1 MKTKRMGGLRSTGG
15 GRYEQDFGAPPPQP
29 CAAAPPP
36 PPRAA
41 PASNGAV
48 PTEAPTPPRPQ
59 DTDDEPVAG
68 FDVTALPRRLDAAF
82 DKLDGDACLRP
93 TTIKSTT
100 PWRITSQKGLLSAAK
115 QTTYN
120 ADRLATEKRKAFE
133 LLDALTRSGAIP
145 LLSTQLHVVVAAT
158 HAFDHDVAETVIRDN
173 VNPILKAERSSLLV
187 ASTLFGA
194 APRTLVEPA
203 RMPTLAEAHEA
214 ALLDG

>member
-1 MKTKRMGGLRSTGG
+1 M
-15 GRYEQDFGAPPPQP
+15 
-29 CAAAPPP
+29 
-36 PPRAA
+36 
-41 PASNGAV
+41 
-48 PTEAPTPPRPQ
+48 
-59 DTDDEPVAG
+59 
-68 FDVTALPRRLDAAF
+68 
-82 DKLDGDACLRP
+82 
-93 TTIKSTT
+93 
-100 PWRITSQKGLLSAAK
+100 SQKGLLSAPK
-115 QTTYN
+115 QTTYD

-194 APRTLVEPA
+194 APRTLVEPSRVPA
-203 RMPTLAEAHEA
+203 LAVHDA